1 MADDDVIKAGRTA
14 LGIIMDQLVIADKE
28 MEQGLKDG
36 TVTKEQMDRYEQLK
50 ALLESVIDS
59 QMRDADGST

>member
-1 MADDDVIKAGRTA
+1 MADDDVIKTGRTA
-14 LGIIMDQLVIADKE
+14 LAMIMDQLAVATRE

-36 TVTKEQMDRYEQLK
+36 TVTREQMDRYEQLK
-50 ALLESVIDS
+50 ALLESVINS